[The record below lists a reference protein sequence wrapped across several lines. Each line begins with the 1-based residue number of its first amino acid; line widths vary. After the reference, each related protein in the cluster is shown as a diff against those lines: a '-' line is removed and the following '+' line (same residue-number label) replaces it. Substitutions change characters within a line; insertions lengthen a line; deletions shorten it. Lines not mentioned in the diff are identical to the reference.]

1 MRICV
6 VGGTGNISTSF
17 VTRLLALGHE
27 VTCFNRGQS
36 GPPPEGAAVITGD
49 RADRPAFERTIQAQR
64 FDAAIDM
71 FCFDREAAESSIR
84 AFRGVGHFIQC
95 STVCTYGV
103 QYDWLPAT
111 EDHPLRP
118 IVAYG
123 RNKVEADRA
132 FMRAYYEEGFPITI
146 IKPSTTYGPKIA
158 PRQLAWED
166 LSWIDRIR
174 KGKPVVVCGDGKA
187 LHQFLHVDDAA
198 LCFAHI
204 VGRTHTIGQTYNMMR
219 RGFTTWEDYHRT
231 AMQVLGR
238 EVELVGIPLADLV
251 AMNPPGVES
260 CRAVFAHNVI
270 YSAEKLFRDVPEFQ
284 PAVSLADGLTR
295 VIEAMD
301 REGRIPN
308 SDDITWEDRMIA
320 AQRSVRRNA
329 LS

>member
-6 VGGTGNISTSF
+6 VGGTGNISTGF
-17 VTRLLALGHE
+17 VIRLLALGHE

-36 GPPPEGAAVITGD
+36 GPPPEGAAVIAGN
-49 RADRPAFERTIQAQR
+49 RADRPAFEETIQAQR

-71 FCFDREAAESSIR
+71 ICFNREEAESSIR

-118 IVAYG
+118 ISAYG
-123 RNKVEADRA
+123 QNKVEADRA
-132 FMRAYYEEGFPITI
+132 FMRAYYEEGFPVTI
-146 IKPSTTYGPKIA
+146 IKPSTTYGPKVGALRQIA
-158 PRQLAWED
+158 WD
-166 LSWIDRIR
+166 FSWIDRIR

-198 LCFAHI
+198 LCFAHV
-204 VGRTHTIGQTYNMMR
+204 VGRTHTIGQTYNMVR
-219 RGFTTWEDYHRT
+219 RGFTTWEDHHRT

-251 AMNPPGVES
+251 AMNPPRVEI
-260 CRAVFAHNVI
+260 CRDIFAHNVI

-320 AQRSVRRNA
+320 AQRSVRCSA
-329 LS
+329 A